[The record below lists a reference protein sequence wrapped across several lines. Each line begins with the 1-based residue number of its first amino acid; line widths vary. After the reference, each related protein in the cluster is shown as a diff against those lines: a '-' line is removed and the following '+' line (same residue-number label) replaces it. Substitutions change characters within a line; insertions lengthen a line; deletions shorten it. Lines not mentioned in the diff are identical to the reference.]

1 MARKPGNRVRIMKI
15 IANDNRTHFIYNF
28 REKHREAIFNFFQAH
43 ISQGERSIEKLLS
56 MALSPSP
63 VDFWKPLAREI
74 IKDGI
79 AAYHFIQFLIEW
91 CEADNDRKIAMK
103 NSSVKFRK

>member
-1 MARKPGNRVRIMKI
+1 MNLT
-15 IANDNRTHFIYNF
+15 ANDNRIHFIYEF
-28 REKHREAIFNFFQAH
+28 REELRQPVYDFFQAH

-74 IKDGI
+74 MKDGI

-91 CEADNDRKIAMK
+91 CEADNDRKIELK
-103 NSSVKFRK
+103 KSLIKKK